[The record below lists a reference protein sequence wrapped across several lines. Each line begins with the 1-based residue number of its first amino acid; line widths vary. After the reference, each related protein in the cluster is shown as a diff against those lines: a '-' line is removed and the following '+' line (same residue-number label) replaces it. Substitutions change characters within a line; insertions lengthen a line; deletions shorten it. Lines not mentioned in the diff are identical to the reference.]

1 MWVHN
6 YCVTNCV
13 CVCRLM
19 EIVVTVTTQ
28 SRYVLDKYQLHTVH
42 KHAND
47 NVCADTN
54 TNTQSRLFHLS
65 ANILGRLL
73 AHTHS
78 SNNSIEQLFV
88 SHFVR
93 VLVFQ
98 CGLRA
103 KMCAHTHLSHTQTRT
118 QPNTL
123 TSVDSFSECV
133 SRVCAVLHTLE
144 TTFVH
149 KYVCLLEDILV
160 CTDTDTHTDTYVEDA
175 VRRQRMVESCV
186 RAVSARLHT
195 TIAQC
200 AVKPILTHF
209 VYLCVRTHIAHTQ
222 TQAQTHTSSPLQCLL
237 LDTHTRYTQAAANM
251 RSLLKKC
258 VRTLTASFVSASA
271 HTHKQHRRVLRQ
283 LECVWTHTI
292 IQFYVCELQRTAHT
306 LGLVYTH
313 TPTNTQTN
321 TSAEVNI
328 DVCVGSHAAIA
339 LCECLMSAHRHAHSV
354 CAVDLHTHMHTHVGT
369 ENNKQAA
376 TGTSVCTAADIAL
389 YVLISRPH
397 THAHTQP
404 GSLLHEMLH
413 KRPKHTHPHTDTH
426 ARLSYEPSVQLS
438 ETLCVCLLMSCAVAL
453 AHTLTNSN
461 TASASPHTQ
470 ANPHTNTVTPTHTDA
485 RRNALIEFVST
496 ATDIHTCGPFV
507 KTHELLL
514 ARRLMTQSATHTN
527 THTNTNTH
535 TDTLALERSVLCALP
550 AVYHGLQLLDS
561 VDECVAV
568 VNDFRVHLFVKLDQ
582 THTNTHTT
590 THTTTHTCTHT
601 SNNNVIGLKMVL
613 GEADYGFRVCVLN
626 HDGWRQVVSS
636 CVSTPFC
643 VYQGL
648 VLPAPMQFVVD
659 EFTDYFNVKTMCVQ
673 SSVQASTMQTHTAR
687 HEAVSARKRLTWYYG
702 YGSVEM
708 TVRWPNTHASAR
720 LLVNEP
726 QAVILSLFNDVC
738 VLTAQQLSTQSGLS
752 LLQLTPVL
760 LSMCAHSPNTSQPS
774 LLQQV
779 DAHGNTIPFSVLL
792 SAQTLSTASLRT
804 HTSSVYVQSDWRFA
818 ISNELFTHVC
828 AHTSSSHHTLS
839 SSVCVLDYVNTLS
852 SDANSND
859 VCAVAAA
866 VQRDLQRWRD
876 SVIDAAIVRTV
887 KKYASN
893 DGSVSAH
900 ELLERVN
907 KSLYAHST
915 QTHMSPVRLQE
926 LVRRCEYLC
935 DDMGILHWIPGV
947 TSIAP
952 SASACASAATQGR
965 NHDVDDRLPSS
976 HFLNRRIAYFDC
988 GMDTGDDLHQTQHM
1002 PVHDIDKLDPP
1013 CSSKPSCPS
1022 LEATLRVFIESK
1034 QQNNHETCGVISAA
1048 VEVRLLVG
1056 EDNVKAAQIE
1066 SCDPSATA
1074 MPKLD
1079 VDVDGISEEHKY
1091 QRQQQQQ
1098 QEAATDDGDD
1108 DDSSEDDSIEANDE
1122 IVGEEYDEE
1131 GRLVGYVDLS
1141 TPTKALKQLSTTI
1154 EAKQCDRKD
1163 PIKLRSLQAIKCSEG
1178 QVPPME
1184 LDFSTITEEE
1194 FLNVVVRWAE
1204 TVTVSHTVVTTAK
1217 ASGVIPNV
1225 YHVDDN
1231 HGTTKA
1237 AAVCISEALSEL
1249 CVRMC
1254 GDAVSVGLQ
1263 AYDHM
1268 LTSLCSLVVAH
1279 MRHPQSMDTTTPAR
1293 QPVQTHGISVPADY
1307 PQSLPSSEL
1316 ILWSAFVKLPASTI
1330 RTTISVFDIL
1340 TGVASV
1346 NDLNCVL
1353 EQQVADISQL
1363 WLTRRPILEGKQCDS
1378 ITAYTRS
1385 ELVLDALRQL
1395 NAPSIS
1401 LCQFVLAC
1409 LFVAEILPPLPP
1421 APHAGEEVAVVYSA
1435 GESKT
1440 DAKASSPIIS
1450 PNRHKKHFP
1459 SAPYVGQS
1467 QPKSGSTDALASE
1480 VQGML
1485 LSKFPTLGQGPRSSH
1500 TVQLKH
1506 GNPNEQQQKC
1516 KPQKSCVTVVS
1527 NIFSCL
1533 KSVTDSLQ
1541 FALVRVLVVA
1551 DKAYPQPGSSDDA
1564 VAMDKIELDVQE
1576 AKDTGTESGM
1586 PLIVRDPCQPT
1597 NVLASAVTE
1606 AATDEDYQVST
1617 TSYACNVFGILG
1629 SLYHSGHCESM
1640 NMTFSGSFARKV
1652 SSVYQVVSLPRNL
1665 DFGVGTNDAS
1675 SKGVVTAPMAASDFT
1690 RSPFCDLLQF
1700 CGGDYFAVHQ
1710 AIRKLIDQVGFV
1722 ASFQVFLIY
1731 IRARTGTIL
1740 WNQRRITS
1748 RRWLSNRRFCPSRP
1762 WQSQRLG

>member
-1 MWVHN
+1 
-6 YCVTNCV
+6 
-13 CVCRLM
+13 M
-19 EIVVTVTTQ
+19 EIVITVTTQ

-42 KHAND
+42 KHTEGNASD
-47 NVCADTN
+47 DVWAHTN
-54 TNTQSRLFHLS
+54 TNTNTNNNRNTQSRLFHLS
-65 ANILGRLL
+65 AHILGRLL

-103 KMCAHTHLSHTQTRT
+103 KICAHTHLSHTQTRT

-133 SRVCAVLHTLE
+133 SSVCAVLHTLE

-160 CTDTDTHTDTYVEDA
+160 CPDTDTHTDTHAEDA

-195 TIAQC
+195 TIALC

-209 VYLCVRTHIAHTQ
+209 VYLCVRTHSAHTQ
-222 TQAQTHTSSPLQCLL
+222 TQAQTHTPSPLQCLL

-258 VRTLTASFVSASA
+258 VRTLTASSVSSSA
-271 HTHKQHRRVLRQ
+271 HTHKQDRRVLRQ

-292 IQFYVCELQRTAHT
+292 MQFYVCELQRTAHT
-306 LGLVYTH
+306 LGLVCTH

-321 TSAEVNI
+321 TPAEVNI

-339 LCECLMSAHRHAHSV
+339 LCECLMTAYRHAHSV
-354 CAVDLHTHMHTHVGT
+354 CAVDLHTHPHTHMHTHVGS

-376 TGTSVCTAADIAL
+376 TGSSVCTAADIAL

-413 KRPKHTHPHTDTH
+413 KRPRHTHPHTDTH
-426 ARLSYEPSVQLS
+426 AWLSYEPSVQLS

-453 AHTLTNSN
+453 AHTLTN
-461 TASASPHTQ
+461 TASTSAHIQ
-470 ANPHTNTVTPTHTDA
+470 ANAHTNTVTYTDTES
-485 RRNALIEFVST
+485 RRNALIKFVST
-496 ATDIHTCGPFV
+496 ATDIHTCGPFG

-514 ARRLMTQSATHTN
+514 ARRLMTQSATHAN
-527 THTNTNTH
+527 THTNTRTDTHTDSH

-550 AVYHGLQLLDS
+550 AVYHGLQLLDGG
-561 VDECVAV
+561 DACVAM

-590 THTTTHTCTHT
+590 PHTTTHTGTHT
-601 SNNNVIGLKMVL
+601 TNNNVIGLKMVL
-613 GEADYGFRVCVLN
+613 GEADYAFRVCVLN

-636 CVSTPFC
+636 CLSAPCC

-659 EFTDYFNVKTMCVQ
+659 EFTDYFNGKTMCVQ
-673 SSVQASTMQTHTAR
+673 SSVQTNNVQAHTIS
-687 HEAVSARKRLTWYYG
+687 HEALSARKRLTWYHG

-708 TVRWPNTHASAR
+708 TVHWPNSHASAR

-726 QAVILSLFNDVC
+726 QAVILHLFNDVC

-760 LSMCAHSPNTSQPS
+760 LSMCAHSPKTSQPS

-792 SAQTLSTASLRT
+792 SAQTLSAMSLCT
-804 HTSSVYVQSDWRFA
+804 HTSSVYVQSDWRFI

-828 AHTSSSHHTLS
+828 AYTSSSHHTLS
-839 SSVCVLDYVNTLS
+839 SSVCWLDYVNNLS
-852 SDANSND
+852 SDAKSND

-887 KKYASN
+887 KKSASN
-893 DGSVSAH
+893 GGSVSAH

-926 LVRRCEYLC
+926 LLRRCEYLC
-935 DDMGILHWIPGV
+935 EDMGILHWIPGV
-947 TSIAP
+947 TSIAS
-952 SASACASAATQGR
+952 SASVSASAATQSR
-965 NHDVDDRLPSS
+965 NRDVDDRLPGS
-976 HFLNRRIAYFDC
+976 HILNRRIAYFDC
-988 GMDTGDDLHQTQHM
+988 GMDTGDDRHQTQYT
-1002 PVHDIDKLDPP
+1002 PVHDIDKLELP
-1013 CSSKPSCPS
+1013 CSNKPSCPS
-1022 LEATLRVFIESK
+1022 LEAALRVFIEGK
-1034 QQNNHETCGVISAA
+1034 QQNNPETCGVISAA
-1048 VEVRLLVG
+1048 AEVRLPVG

-1141 TPTKALKQLSTTI
+1141 TPTKALKQLSTTM
-1154 EAKQCDRKD
+1154 EAKQCDRKE
-1163 PIKLRSLQAIKCSEG
+1163 PVKLRSLQAIKCSER

-1184 LDFSTITEEE
+1184 LDVSAITEEE
-1194 FLNVVVRWAE
+1194 FLNVVLRWAE
-1204 TVTVSHTVVTTAK
+1204 TMTVSHSVATSDK

-1225 YHVDDN
+1225 YHADN
-1231 HGTTKA
+1231 QGTAKA
-1237 AAVCISEALSEL
+1237 AAVCTSEALSEL

-1254 GDAVSVGLQ
+1254 GDVVSVGLQ

-1293 QPVQTHGISVPADY
+1293 QPVQTHDISVPADY

-1316 ILWSAFVKLPASTI
+1316 ILWSAFVNLPVSTI
-1330 RTTISVFDIL
+1330 RTTITVFDLL

-1346 NDLNCVL
+1346 NDLNGIL
-1353 EQQVADISQL
+1353 EQQIADVSQL
-1363 WLTRRPILEGKQCDS
+1363 WLTRRPILERKQCDS
-1378 ITAYTRS
+1378 IRS
-1385 ELVLDALRQL
+1385 ELLLDALRQL

-1409 LFVAEILPPLPP
+1409 LFVAEILPSLPP
-1421 APHAGEEVAVVYSA
+1421 APHAGEEVAVVCSA

-1440 DAKASSPIIS
+1440 DGKPLSPIIS

-1480 VQGML
+1480 LQGML

-1516 KPQKSCVTVVS
+1516 KPQNSCVTVEL
-1527 NIFSCL
+1527 NIFNCL

-1541 FALVRVLVVA
+1541 SALVRVLVAA
-1551 DKAYPQPGSSDDA
+1551 DKAYPQPGASDDA

-1576 AKDTGTESGM
+1576 AKDTDTESGM
-1586 PLIVRDPCQPT
+1586 PLVVRDPCQPT

-1606 AATDEDYQVST
+1606 TATDEDYQAST
-1617 TSYACNVFGILG
+1617 TSYACHVFGILG

-1640 NMTFSGSFARKV
+1640 NMPFSGSFARKV

-1710 AIRKLIDQVGFV
+1710 TIRKLIDQVGSLV
-1722 ASFQVFLIY
+1722 LSQVF
-1731 IRARTGTIL
+1731 
-1740 WNQRRITS
+1740 
-1748 RRWLSNRRFCPSRP
+1748 RFF
-1762 WQSQRLG
+1762 